1 MTKTIYIFRHGQ
13 TDYNVA
19 RRVMGQLDIPLND
32 AGRAQAAELANKLA
46 KFAIGAVYSSP
57 LARAMETAQAVADKT
72 GVPITTDVRLMER
85 NNGKL
90 QGHIVHGTE
99 NPDEYQMDYNQL
111 ELFFPAAQ
119 LNDNDWR
126 PDGGESRTE
135 CWARGQAAIMDIVRN
150 TPYDTIAVSTH
161 SGIMRGILDLVDM
174 GNTRIGNCDYVKLN
188 WNGEKFSCQ
197 QRGQQ

>member
-32 AGRAQAAELANKLA
+32 VGRAQAVELADKLA
-46 KFAIGAVYSSP
+46 TFAIGVIYSSP
-57 LARAMETAQAVADKT
+57 LTRAMETAQAVADKT
-72 GVPITTDVRLMER
+72 GAPIITDARLMER

-90 QGHIVHGTE
+90 QGHIVHCTE

-111 ELFFPAAQ
+111 ELFFPASQ
-119 LNDNDWR
+119 LNNDNWR
-126 PDGGESRTE
+126 PDGGESRHE
-135 CWARGQAAIMDIVRN
+135 CWGRARAAVTDIVKN

-161 SGIMRGILDLVDM
+161 SGIIRGILDLVGM
-174 GNTRIGNCDYVKLN
+174 GDTRIDNCDYVKLN
-188 WNGEKFSCQ
+188 WDGEKFSCQ